1 MSEQAHV
8 RAELQFANE
17 ALQRRTL
24 RSLACD
30 DAEEFQPALFQN
42 LACADQERMVFDG
55 MQPSD
60 CEHDDPLRRYARRRD
75 GPACLNPH
83 PANGDFRGV
92 GVGIMGEYVSPI
104 KLRNGCAETAVFELR
119 IEIG

>member
-55 MQPSD
+55 MQPTG
-60 CEHDDPLRRYARRRD
+60 CEHDEPLRRYARRRN
-75 GPACLNPH
+75 GAINCLDPH
-83 PANGDFRGV
+83 PADGDFRRVDV
-92 GVGIMGEYVSPI
+92 GMMGEYVSPVELRNCYAEI
-104 KLRNGCAETAVFELR
+104 AVLKLRV
-119 IEIG
+119 